1 MREIPK
7 KNYVILL
14 VIIIL
19 TILLT
24 IYLGNWYK
32 ATQYMN
38 IDENILAERLPE
50 VKLAEIDTFLQ
61 ENPNII
67 IYIASSTNQENKV
80 FEKKLYDYIVK
91 NNLTNS
97 FVYLNKNDVLEQ
109 QIIDLQKKYG
119 SENIKNINM
128 TFIPNFYVVQD
139 GKITNFYNRTG
150 KISYQ
155 DAIKFLKEVGF

>member
-24 IYLGNWYK
+24 TYLGNWYK

-119 SENIKNINM
+119 SEDIKNINM

>member
-119 SENIKNINM
+119 SEDIKNINM

>member
-109 QIIDLQKKYG
+109 QIVDLQKKYG
-119 SENIKNINM
+119 SEDIKNINM